1 MWLHLDSQA
10 KKDNKKTAN
19 ETWFDGHRS
28 SHLTWLAAKRQETEE
43 SASDRFCYSC
53 NGHRPIISAQLKWES
68 LLSYKF
74 PFYQNTSE
82 PWSLHWYSNPS
93 LASKGFMGNG
103 GRKCLKP
110 ERIYASCLTPGV
122 KNSVWDCGRIVED
135 IHLDCPNISST
146 CLSLGNNGEIF
157 NQNKVFYF
165 LVFRSLAGEGFFYLF
180 FSKSGWWRLTHHF
193 HFHWA
198 L

>member
-1 MWLHLDSQA
+1 MD
-10 KKDNKKTAN
+10 
-19 ETWFDGHRS
+19 
-28 SHLTWLAAKRQETEE
+28 
-43 SASDRFCYSC
+43 
-53 NGHRPIISAQLKWES
+53 
-68 LLSYKF
+68 
-74 PFYQNTSE
+74 
-82 PWSLHWYSNPS
+82 
-93 LASKGFMGNG
+93 NG

-165 LVFRSLAGEGFFYLF
+165 LFFRSLVGEGFFYLF
-180 FSKSGWWRLTHHF
+180 FFKVWLVKVNTPLSLSLSFIGCLKKVAASILEDYVARPDFWT
-193 HFHWA
+193 
-198 L
+198 